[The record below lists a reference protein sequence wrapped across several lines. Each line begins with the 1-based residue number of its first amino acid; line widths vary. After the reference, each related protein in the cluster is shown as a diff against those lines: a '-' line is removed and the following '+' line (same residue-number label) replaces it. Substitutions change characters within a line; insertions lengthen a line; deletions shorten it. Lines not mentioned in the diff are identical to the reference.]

1 MVGYYKFMET
11 EAFNPNNKKHLKG
24 FVRTVRKMVKIG
36 RKTTP
41 KYFVIEAN
49 AFKILKRFANKIKL

>member
-1 MVGYYKFMET
+1 MET